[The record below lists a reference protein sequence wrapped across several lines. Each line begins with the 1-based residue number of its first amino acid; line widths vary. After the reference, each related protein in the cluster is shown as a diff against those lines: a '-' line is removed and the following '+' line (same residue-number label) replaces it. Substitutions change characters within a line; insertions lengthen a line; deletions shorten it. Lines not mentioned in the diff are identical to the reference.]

1 MKFSTKTM
9 LIGIGLTVSSIGL
22 FAQSIQMPAGCND
35 NVFLNSVDPNTIG
48 YDNIVSAFHSTMAL
62 QKDGSLLIWGE
73 GAGPLGTEANSLDT
87 PTVVSPANGY
97 NYTGNILRYTIGSYG
112 QKSDP
117 NYWTYGPQ
125 FIILTTDGL
134 YAWGTYDVVLPTSI
148 KNTTAFEK
156 ISTITGAN
164 TYGLP
169 IGVNPADVNMMF
181 AAKGYLA
188 ITTAPLGEVYVLG
201 TPALQGA
208 GGSTTATSWQKVK
221 TNSTTDL
228 TNIVAIRGTTDV
240 LFALSSTQSGSHLYT
255 WGKRNYLGDGTSF
268 QNLFYATSMNALP
281 NGEIPKMIDMSYG
294 SDRLTSD
301 WATFDYGRINTYHV
315 LSTAG
320 HVYSLGSNMQKQ
332 IGDGSSQFTVYEK
345 TSWTQPVSLVSNKNI
360 VWISASGRD
369 ATPHYGAA
377 INALS
382 DDGKLYAWGSNA
394 SGMINGNFPPAI
406 TGIDGD
412 AIDPVEQPGGLSP
425 TDKILAVATG
435 GHTSMV
441 VKECTAKF
449 GYVGHLINGSMGGSS
464 NNNYNGNSYTFL
476 YTGKVDFCGVNTNV
490 PITVDSAIYQSDTA
504 FNLMNTIV
512 SVTPAGYTIKWYS
525 DAALTTEVTN
535 TNNVPS
541 GTYYPVYFDGNT
553 LLCSS
558 DPVVVTR
565 MIDIEGSV
573 FDDANGNTIIDGTE
587 LGTNAST
594 SLYVYLVDDNNII
607 VDSALVAADGTY
619 TLHVKPKQG
628 TPKNYTLHL
637 SQVQYAVGVD
647 VSSSPIDYTLPT
659 NWVTTGENGNNNTG
673 SGDGSPDGI
682 LTVSIGTSNVT
693 NANFGIEQ
701 IPTAD
706 AKSYNIGKG
715 AFSVNPPTGFSSES
729 GYRALPMSSVYLTG
743 YPTGGAL
750 TGSDPEDCATASS
763 CNTGKTFSIE
773 SINSTTKVYYDFGAG
788 NGGVQQITAPTAIS
802 NFDPSKLVIYGSEGQ
817 SNFGFTYSLIDAAG
831 VKSPTA
837 SYNIITSGALSVKW
851 SNFDATK
858 QKENVLLT
866 WTTLSE
872 ANNKGFEVQ
881 RSTDARNWKTIG
893 FVTSKANNANS
904 RAALNYNLI
913 DAHPVYGINYYR
925 LKQVDFDGVFSYSE
939 VRNVKFDLTESFRI
953 YPNPAQEELMIEGVS
968 KGQTIVIYNTLGQEM
983 KRIAINQNGLNKI
996 NIADLA
1002 DAHYQLVIIN
1012 GNTVSQSFK
1021 FVKK

>member
-1 MKFSTKTM
+1 MKQQQFNKMIGMGLLLVSLQQST
-9 LIGIGLTVSSIGL
+9 
-22 FAQSIQMPAGCND
+22 FAQPIQMPAGCND

-97 NYTGNILRYTIGSYG
+97 TYTGNILRYTIGSYG

-117 NYWTYGPQ
+117 YYSTYGPQ

-169 IGVNPADVNMMF
+169 TGVNPADVNMMF

-201 TPALQGA
+201 TSMLQGA
-208 GGSTTATSWQKVK
+208 GGSTSATSWQKVK
-221 TNSTTDL
+221 TNSSTDL
-228 TNIVAIRGTTDV
+228 TNIVAIRGTKDV
-240 LFALSSTQSGSHLYT
+240 LFALSSTQSGSLLYT
-255 WGKRNYLGDGTSF
+255 WGNRNYLGDGTSF
-268 QNLFYATSMNALP
+268 QNLSYATSMNVLP

-320 HVYSLGSNMQKQ
+320 HVYSLGSNMEKQ

-394 SGMINGNFPPAI
+394 TGMINGNFPPAI

-449 GYVGHLINGSMGGSS
+449 GYIGHKINGSMGGSA
-464 NNNYNGNSYTFL
+464 NGYNGTYYTFT

-558 DPVVVTR
+558 DSVVVTR

-619 TLHVKPKQG
+619 TLHVKPNQG
-628 TPKNYTLHL
+628 TPIDYTLHL

-659 NWVTTGENGNNNTG
+659 NWVTTGENGDNNTG
-673 SGDGSPDGI
+673 TGDGSPDGI
-682 LTVSIGTSNVT
+682 LTVSIGSSDVA

-706 AKSYNIGKG
+706 AKTFTGVTDAS
-715 AFSVNPPTGFSSES
+715 FSNTPPVGYPTIVGYQSIAMTSS
-729 GYRALPMSSVYLTG
+729 ALTG
-743 YPTGGAL
+743 YPTGGSL
-750 TGSDPEDCATASS
+750 TGSDPEDCSAASS

-773 SINSTTKVYYDFGAG
+773 TISASTKIYYDFGTG
-788 NGGVQQITAPTAIS
+788 PVEITSPTTIT
-802 NFDPSKLVIYGSEGQ
+802 NFDPSKLVIYGSDGQ
-817 SNFGFTYSLIDAAG
+817 SNFGFSYTLIDEAG
-831 VKSPTA
+831 VKSA
-837 SYNIITSGALSVKW
+837 AVSYSITTTGPLSVNLGK
-851 SNFDATK
+851 FEATLQYEK
-858 QKENVLLT
+858 ILLT
-866 WTTLSE
+866 WITLSE
-872 ANNKGFEVQ
+872 RNSKGFDVQ
-881 RSTDARNWKTIG
+881 RSNGNGNWTSLDFIG
-893 FVTSKANNANS
+893 SKAENGNS
-904 RAALNYNLI
+904 NEALNYNFV
-913 DAHPVYGINYYR
+913 DQKPNTGMNFYR
-925 LKQVDFDGVFSYSE
+925 LKQIDFNGHFTYSATRMVQFSADGKIMVF
-939 VRNVKFDLTESFRI
+939 
-953 YPNPAQEELMIEGVS
+953 PNPTSGNVTISGMNGDNQIIVTNAIGQEVMKTVNKGEYSKLIDLSHFAAGFYMISISNASGEVSNFKVS
-968 KGQTIVIYNTLGQEM
+968 KQ
-983 KRIAINQNGLNKI
+983 
-996 NIADLA
+996 
-1002 DAHYQLVIIN
+1002 
-1012 GNTVSQSFK
+1012 
-1021 FVKK
+1021 